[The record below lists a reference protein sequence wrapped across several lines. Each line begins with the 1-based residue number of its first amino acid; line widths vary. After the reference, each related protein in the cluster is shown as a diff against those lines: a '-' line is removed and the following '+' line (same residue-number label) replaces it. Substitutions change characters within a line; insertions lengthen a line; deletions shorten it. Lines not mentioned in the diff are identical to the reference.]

1 MDGQIHQSTKG
12 LFAIVNQ
19 IGWELLLSN
28 DTARTYF
35 SGGSRSSG
43 IPEIRGGGAG
53 PLRPLFLI
61 RHCTCKSFTSFFQE
75 KVIAVFFLI
84 PDFRC
89 LFCSRLAFLNYNT
102 TMERILHIF
111 DKIMSENCKDKNTVR
126 QHAMFNSWGNFGLTS
141 LHLAKTCNLHAF
153 CLTKN

>member
-43 IPEIRGGGAG
+43 IPEIRGGGGGGAGNKKIFSALWASVWSKNKGGGGPG
-53 PLRPLFLI
+53 PLGP
-61 RHCTCKSFTSFFQE
+61 SS
-75 KVIAVFFLI
+75 
-84 PDFRC
+84 
-89 LFCSRLAFLNYNT
+89 
-102 TMERILHIF
+102 
-111 DKIMSENCKDKNTVR
+111 
-126 QHAMFNSWGNFGLTS
+126 
-141 LHLAKTCNLHAF
+141 
-153 CLTKN
+153 